1 MSSYWLY
8 SISLPDKCVMPQMD
22 LSNDSEANMSIENS
36 LLAHKERAINM
47 VITKLFTKFHCN
59 VEYQNFFISKLY
71 RMGKKL
77 HSLGGSQG
85 KTKTLDK
92 WRETNW
98 VVNLEGDEVIPY
110 PNKKGEK
117 DSIVIVSSKPK
128 CEKLKQNLK
137 ELDEKFKD
145 VTNKCEL
152 LEESN
157 KKLLLE
163 CKKRDAH
170 NKRKRKKSW
179 SEYSIQYKQKN

>member
-1 MSSYWLY
+1 ML
-8 SISLPDKCVMPQMD
+8 
-22 LSNDSEANMSIENS
+22 
-36 LLAHKERAINM
+36 
-47 VITKLFTKFHCN
+47 
-59 VEYQNFFISKLY
+59 EYQNDCVPYLFQSCTC
-71 RMGKKL
+71 RMGKTL
-77 HSLGGSQG
+77 HSLGGSQD

-98 VVNLEGDEVIPY
+98 VVSLEGAKINPY

-117 DSIVIVSSKPK
+117 DSIVIVSSKTK

-137 ELDEKFKD
+137 ELDEKLKD
-145 VTNKCEL
+145 VTNKCEQ

-170 NKRKRKKSW
+170 NKRKRKKILVRVL
-179 SEYSIQYKQKN
+179 YLYKQKN